1 MSKSKIKSKIKG
13 VEKLFINRPYPKYA
27 PTISCTL
34 EPELERLAT
43 EEWFRNICR
52 KNYMLVMSTGT
63 LFTRVRIFDYDPVRY
78 HFSRKRIK
86 KRYRKLMF
94 DIYNY
99 IEENDIEI
107 DIDIKDNSVKRFFRS
122 IRNFIS
128 DLGCSNVWGTSNR

>member
-1 MSKSKIKSKIKG
+1 MSKSKIKSTIKG
-13 VEKLFINRPYPKYA
+13 VEKLFINRPDPKWA

-43 EEWFRNICR
+43 EEWFRDICR
-52 KNYMLVMSTGT
+52 KNYMLVIFIGI
-63 LFTRVRIFDYDPVRY
+63 LFTRVRIFDYDPDRY

-86 KRYRKLMF
+86 KRYRKLMS

-99 IEENDIEI
+99 IEENDI
-107 DIDIKDNSVKRFFRS
+107 DITIKDNSVKRFFRS

-128 DLGCSNVWGTSNR
+128 DSGC